1 MVSCFAQEFDMY
13 GNLFYSQE
21 ICFLAFRLGYIKYT
35 SRVVPLD
42 VFLWRKEA
50 ILTTSFLLCEGSNR
64 LAPKC
69 KILAPNNEAILTY

>member
-42 VFLWRKEA
+42 VFL
-50 ILTTSFLLCEGSNR
+50 
-64 LAPKC
+64 
-69 KILAPNNEAILTY
+69 